1 MQCKLGG
8 KMWNFKFANME
19 DFGDCTD
26 PGHAG
31 GRLIRV
37 RAKQSERDM
46 LDTIIHEALH
56 ACTPLDEETVATT
69 ATDITR
75 LLWRLG
81 YRRVATDE
89 CSP

>member
-1 MQCKLGG
+1 MRCKLGG
-8 KMWNFKFANME
+8 KMWNFKFATMT

-26 PGHAG
+26 PGRAD

-37 RAKQSERDM
+37 RVKQSERDM
-46 LDTIIHEALH
+46 MDTIIHEALH
-56 ACTPLDEETVATT
+56 ACTPLDEQSVAST

-81 YRRVATDE
+81 YRRIAD
-89 CSP
+89 PNP